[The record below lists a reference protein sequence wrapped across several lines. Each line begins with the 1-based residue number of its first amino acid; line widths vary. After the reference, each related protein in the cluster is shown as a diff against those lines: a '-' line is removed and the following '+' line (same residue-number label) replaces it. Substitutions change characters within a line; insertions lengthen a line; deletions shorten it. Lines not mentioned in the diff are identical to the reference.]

1 MKAEKQHITGIILAG
16 GKSTRMGED
25 KGLIV
30 YNKQPFIQH
39 VINALEP
46 IVSEIIIVSNNPE
59 HDVFAEKRV
68 EDLIPNSGPIA
79 GLYTGLYYSKTEE
92 NLVLSCDIPLISTS
106 VLNALINASDKT
118 INCVQIESNNKIM
131 PLIALYKKQCKDTCF
146 TLLEQGERRLK
157 VLTRQ
162 LKTKTIVL
170 DKALAIHTT
179 NVNTP
184 IELKEINH
192 ATNS

>member
-118 INCVQIESNNKIM
+118 INCVQIESNNKAM

-157 VLTRQ
+157 ALTRQ